1 MRDVT
6 SNFPN
11 DDGPAGARV
20 EAALAAMRDASA
32 PHADHAKQ
40 DAAWARLQARLH
52 DPARI
57 PFTDDGPFGP
67 TLVTSDAT
75 AIDRDAPSDIRSRT
89 RTTVRTAPRLGWSIA
104 AALMLAA
111 GGLAAWG
118 ATPVRHEV
126 ARGGTVTPQRLPDG
140 TTVWVAAG
148 SALSYPRRLAWP
160 TPLRSADRSVALRGT
175 AFFAVA
181 RDGRPFII
189 HTPDATVQVLGT
201 RFEVRAAEGQHG
213 SRVQVEE
220 GKVAVT
226 AGRGRLV
233 LTAGQGARVT
243 PEGLQ
248 PQPVARQGVATWR
261 TGGLA
266 ALDEPISAVLEEL
279 ARRFSVEITTD
290 ATVDARTTVSL
301 FYPTVPG
308 VERVLSDLCAAQ
320 NLSFIRTSRGFRV
333 QGAVRAP

>member
-1 MRDVT
+1 M
-6 SNFPN
+6 
-11 DDGPAGARV
+11 
-20 EAALAAMRDASA
+20 
-32 PHADHAKQ
+32 KQ
-40 DAAWARLQARLH
+40 DIPLIGPILNKIIGTRNERFVKQYTRRVNAINALEPEMRRLTDAQLRGKIFELRARL
-52 DPARI
+52 DK
-57 PFTDDGPFGP
+57 
-67 TLVTSDAT
+67 
-75 AIDRDAPSDIRSRT
+75 
-89 RTTVRTAPRLGWSIA
+89 
-104 AALMLAA
+104 
-111 GGLAAWG
+111 
-118 ATPVRHEV
+118 
-126 ARGGTVTPQRLPDG
+126 GT
-140 TTVWVAAG
+140 
-148 SALSYPRRLAWP
+148 
-160 TPLRSADRSVALRGT
+160 SADDLLIDA
-175 AFFAVA
+175 FAVA

-189 HTPDATVQVLGT
+189 RTPDATVQVLGT

-290 ATVDARTTVSL
+290 ATVDARATVSL

>member
-1 MRDVT
+1 MT
-6 SNFPN
+6 SNSRN
-11 DDGPAGARV
+11 DDAATDARV
-20 EAALAAMRDASA
+20 QAALAAMREASG
-32 PHADHAKQ
+32 PHADHARQ
-40 DAAWARLQARLH
+40 EAAWARLQARLH
-52 DPARI
+52 DPSRV
-57 PFTDDGPFGP
+57 PFIDGGPFGP
-67 TLVTSDAT
+67 TLVTNDAT
-75 AIDRDAPSDIRSRT
+75 DVDPTSRSGGRWGV
-89 RTTVRTAPRLGWSIA
+89 RATVRPTPRLGWSIA
-104 AALMLAA
+104 AALVLSA

-140 TTVWVAAG
+140 STVWVAAG
-148 SALSYPRRLAWP
+148 STLSYQRRLAWP
-160 TPLRSADRSVALRGT
+160 SPLRSSERSIALQGT
-175 AFFAVA
+175 AFFEVA
-181 RDGRPFII
+181 RDGRPFTI
-189 HTPDATVQVLGT
+189 HTADATVQVLGT
-201 RFEVRAAEGQHG
+201 RFEVRAADGQHG

-220 GKVAVT
+220 GRVAVM
-226 AGRGRLV
+226 AGSGRLE

-266 ALDEPISAVLEEL
+266 ALDEPISAVLAEL
-279 ARRFSVEITTD
+279 ARRFSVEITID
-290 ATVDARTTVSL
+290 GTVDPYATVSL

-320 NLSFIRTSRGFRV
+320 NLSFLRTSRGFRV